1 MSDRQPI
8 SQTELISQ
16 LEPAFHSMLR
26 LKRRFPG
33 MKVILVPQRDEVGLL
48 GVENMD
54 TKFVKSFL
62 VQQGF
67 DWQFCK
73 IGMGDYMP
81 IDGHPNATGY
91 EKLLSCLD
99 KALT

>member
-1 MSDRQPI
+1 
-8 SQTELISQ
+8 
-16 LEPAFHSMLR
+16 MLR

-33 MKVILVPQRDEVGLL
+33 MKVILVPQRDEVGFL
-48 GVENMD
+48 GVENWD
-54 TKFVKSFL
+54 TKFVKAFL

-81 IDGHPNATGY
+81 IDGHPNGSGY
-91 EKLLSCLD
+91 EKLLACLD
-99 KALT
+99 KALNMRM